1 MKNTLNESKRL
12 QKLAGILKE
21 NSDQM
26 GFGSSEPGANI
37 QFTSGNVI
45 KRLDGIAK
53 QHGFA
58 PAITAVKPPLKAVW
72 KSAVGSVALYQ
83 DPQSGLVVKWHGMD
97 GSGDQEG
104 IDMWMDP
111 ATWEQNFP
119 MAPDDSGDEL
129 DGDEDLY
136 EAPRRKPAAG
146 GNVTAMV
153 DSVIKANYPTARK
166 ISDRLT
172 KDLYLDEGFK
182 SLGYYIVNELPGA
195 DEYGRVEDF
204 DREDLDEVDFV
215 AVSVVQHIASGR
227 IFVYQ
232 LNRFGEPEG
241 SYGESSGEIIN
252 GKIDFEMGREADV
265 EDASAEEPEYNY
277 TSPSAVAYQIND
289 YFDTES
295 EEVTPIDW
303 FNEHN
308 VQYNNVLGAKAE
320 IAQKG
325 VKMQFKEVNGDYI
338 FTFSKGGETYSIKWD
353 GEAFIHNEPV
363 WSMA

>member
-37 QFTSGNVI
+37 QFTPGNVI

-104 IDMWMDP
+104 IDTWMDP

-136 EAPRRKPAAG
+136 EAPRIKPEMGANTSEGVKLGDVFHDPTGIGEEHENYYILTRSINPRKPNTVG
-146 GNVTAMV
+146 LWRVNPKTMV
-153 DSVIKANYPTARK
+153 DSYSWPFRK
-166 ISDRLT
+166 LWSQTEVQDPENITQEEWIRIT
-172 KDLYLDEGFK
+172 T
-182 SLGYYIVNELPGA
+182 
-195 DEYGRVEDF
+195 EDF
-204 DREDLDEVDFV
+204 VDDFNKLSDQDKQEISAKYKNMSIVPTGAGSFKFV
-215 AVSVVQHIASGR
+215 PR
-227 IFVYQ
+227 
-232 LNRFGEPEG
+232 R
-241 SYGESSGEIIN
+241 
-252 GKIDFEMGREADV
+252 K
-265 EDASAEEPEYNY
+265 
-277 TSPSAVAYQIND
+277 
-289 YFDTES
+289 
-295 EEVTPIDW
+295 
-303 FNEHN
+303 
-308 VQYNNVLGAKAE
+308 
-320 IAQKG
+320 
-325 VKMQFKEVNGDYI
+325 
-338 FTFSKGGETYSIKWD
+338 YSI
-353 GEAFIHNEPV
+353 
-363 WSMA
+363 

>member
-1 MKNTLNESKRL
+1 MRRIFINKLKLKVMKNTLNESKRL

-26 GFGSSEPGANI
+26 GFGSSVPGANI
-37 QFTSGNVI
+37 QFTPGNVI

-136 EAPRRKPAAG
+136 EATRRSYGYIDKAVKAAFPGARPANFADFEGAIEDTEDKPEAPYKLPNGDMLLVVSTPEGELMYLHSNADG
-146 GNVTAMV
+146 DLLAYDGDLQGDYEEYSGKIENGKLVPIDHSPEDTGEKITIV
-153 DSVIKANYPTARK
+153 DVIKSQFPDFPLEDYQVLKYNYEIPVDVFDSE
-166 ISDRLT
+166 IG
-172 KDLYLDEGFK
+172 LDQIQALNSASNKGSVWVNREGN
-182 SLGYYIVNELPGA
+182 IV
-195 DEYGRVEDF
+195 
-204 DREDLDEVDFV
+204 EVD
-215 AVSVVQHIASGR
+215 A
-227 IFVYQ
+227 
-232 LNRFGEPEG
+232 LLLPP
-241 SYGESSGEIIN
+241 SY
-252 GKIDFEMGREADV
+252 
-265 EDASAEEPEYNY
+265 
-277 TSPSAVAYQIND
+277 
-289 YFDTES
+289 
-295 EEVTPIDW
+295 
-303 FNEHN
+303 
-308 VQYNNVLGAKAE
+308 AK
-320 IAQKG
+320 K
-325 VKMQFKEVNGDYI
+325 
-338 FTFSKGGETYSIKWD
+338 
-353 GEAFIHNEPV
+353 
-363 WSMA
+363 